1 MSIYL
6 GRLFPTL
13 FQNHQDYY
21 HQARSY
27 RILWLV
33 LNVFLFVWCSRRG
46 PTFVHYKSVT
56 QDTGDTKETAYANT
70 FDDWGWHGNF
80 GGQAALARMKILISG
95 TVWSLPNR
103 DAAT

>member
-6 GRLFPTL
+6 GRLFLTL

-21 HQARSY
+21 HQAGSY

-33 LNVFLFVWCSRRG
+33 LNVFLFVWYSRRG

-56 QDTGDTKETAYANT
+56 QDTGDTKETAYPNT
-70 FDDWGWHGNF
+70 GRNHMFPYF
-80 GGQAALARMKILISG
+80 
-95 TVWSLPNR
+95 
-103 DAAT
+103 